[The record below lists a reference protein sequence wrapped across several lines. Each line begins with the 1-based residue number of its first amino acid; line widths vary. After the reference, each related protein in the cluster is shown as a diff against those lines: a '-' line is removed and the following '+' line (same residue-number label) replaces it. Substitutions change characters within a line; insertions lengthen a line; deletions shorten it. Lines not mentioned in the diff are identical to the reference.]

1 MRFFLGH
8 GTQMGIVAA
17 ATQTTFAALCVEVIE
32 TPVCLPFTT
41 EAFFAQTEDQ
51 QNAAKRVAYLT
62 PATWPSS
69 PTQRSKATAEKCNLV
84 ALDIDDAKEA
94 CRLLKQNWA
103 TTLGELAFIVWH
115 TVRSTKAAP
124 RLRLIVSAESIPVDR
139 YVQAARTVADLIG
152 MTTVTSGVT
161 FHAVQPMFLPTI
173 FEDTEGTPIIA
184 SNTGGEPFRVFDIV
198 DEDGVSVDSSPA
210 VSSGNIADL
219 AYLRTPLEGIIL
231 ADAASALAVLD
242 PDMSMQPWI
251 ETGAALKHQ
260 FDSAE
265 AFKLWDEWSAKGKKY
280 TGTEDTR
287 YRWNSLR
294 AQPTDRAPVTIR
306 SLFKQAQARG
316 WVNEQ
321 LTKRQNAELMGWLRH
336 PGRSSEELL
345 DQGVKRIAK
354 VSPVVGQLE
363 RKVLLNT
370 LRTTLDARGL
380 PMTLTDLRG
389 AVRQLELD
397 AAKTSGVAPWAKG
410 LCFVTARNEFYKPS
424 TDRHFSPEVLDLMF
438 SSPSLGE
445 EKPMRPREYA
455 IQIANV
461 PQVENLRYDPT
472 QGEKRFCTL
481 NGIPYVNTYR
491 ASYAPPEPDRAD
503 EAGELWWA
511 HLCNLIAEP
520 QWRRTLMDIL
530 AYPVQ
535 HPGMKIRWAPL
546 IQSAEG
552 AGKTVIADALKAVL
566 GSRNVSKLSGADI
579 LNGSWTDWAYGKQV
593 VVMEEV
599 RVIGHNRHAIM
610 DKLKPLITDDDVGLQ
625 QRFQDHRTV
634 ENVTNY
640 LMFTNY
646 QDALAVNDDGRR
658 YFVLR
663 SPLQKKEDILALG
676 GDAYFDKLYG
686 MIAENPGGLR
696 AWFQKWKLSPDF
708 KPNGRAPVTPYLRE
722 LSENAA
728 SPLATAVRQAIEDE
742 DHPLVRK
749 DLLSIGCLR
758 GALDGSHLQDF
769 SDQGLAAVLREL
781 GWRKFDRVT
790 VDGAKHQLWTHG
802 DTLPRDVRGVAE
814 ARVKY
819 L

>member
-1 MRFFLGH
+1 MRFFLGQ
-8 GTQMGIVAA
+8 GNQMGTVAA
-17 ATQTTFAALCVEVIE
+17 ANVETFAALCAEVIE
-32 TPVCLPFTT
+32 TPICLGYAST
-41 EAFFAQTEDQ
+41 AFFALTEDE
-51 QNAAKRVAYLT
+51 QNVAKRVAYLCPATFAAT
-62 PATWPSS
+62 PAH
-69 PTQRSKATAEKCNLV
+69 RSKADAKACNLI

-94 CRLLKQNWA
+94 KRLLKQDWS
-103 TTLGELAFIVWH
+103 TTLGELAFICWH
-115 TVRSTKAAP
+115 TVRSTPEAP
-124 RLRLIVSAESIPVDR
+124 RLRLIVSAQSIPVDR
-139 YVQAARTVADLIG
+139 YVSAARTVAEMIG
-152 MTTVTSGVT
+152 MTSVTTQVV
-161 FHAVQPMFLPTI
+161 FHAVQPMFLPTV
-173 FEDTEGTPIIA
+173 FTDTEGSPIVA
-184 SNTGGEPFRVFDIV
+184 SNPAGEPFRVFDII
-198 DEDGVSVDSSPA
+198 DEEGAVDSPA
-210 VSSGNIADL
+210 SAPTGDVADL
-219 AYLRTPLEGIIL
+219 AFLRTPLEGITL
-231 ADAASALAVLD
+231 TDAATALAVLD
-242 PDMSMQPWI
+242 PDMPMQPWI

-260 FDSAE
+260 FDSPD
-265 AFKLWDEWSAKGKKY
+265 AFKLWDEWSSKGKKY

-321 LTKRQNAELMGWLRH
+321 LTKRQNAELMGWLRS
-336 PGRSSEELL
+336 PTRSSEELL

-354 VSPVVGQLE
+354 VGPLVGQLE

-370 LRTTLDARGL
+370 LKTTLDARGL
-380 PMTLTDLRG
+380 PMTLPDLRA

-397 AAKTSGVAPWAKG
+397 AAKTAGVVPWAKG
-410 LCFVTARNEFYKPS
+410 LCFVTAKNVFYKPA
-424 TDRHFSPEVLDLMF
+424 TDRQFSPEVLDLMF
-438 SSPSLGE
+438 TTPAIGE

-455 IQIANV
+455 IQVACV
-461 PQVENLRYDPT
+461 PQVENLRYDPA

-503 EAGELWWA
+503 EAGEIWWA
-511 HLCNLIAEP
+511 HVCHLIEEP
-520 QWRRTLMDIL
+520 QWRTVLMDVL

-535 HPGMKIRWAPL
+535 HPGKKIRWAPL

-552 AGKTVIADALKAVL
+552 AGKTAMADALKAVL

-625 QRFQDHRTV
+625 QRFCDHRTV
-634 ENVTNY
+634 ENITNY

-663 SPLQKKEDILALG
+663 SPLQKKEDILMLG
-676 GDAYFDKLYG
+676 GEAYFDRLYG
-686 MIAENPGGLR
+686 MIHGNPGGLR
-696 AWFQKWKLSPDF
+696 AWFQKWKLSPGF
-708 KPNGRAPVTPYLRE
+708 KPNGRAPITPYLRE

-728 SPLATAVRQAIEDE
+728 SPLTTAVREAIEDE
-742 DHPLVRK
+742 GHPLVRK
-749 DLLSIGCLR
+749 DLLSLSCLR
-758 GALDGSHLQDF
+758 GAIDGAHVQEF
-769 SDQGLAAVLREL
+769 SDQALAAVLREL
-781 GWRKFDRVT
+781 GWKKFDRVT
-790 VDGAKHQLWTHG
+790 VAGAKHQLWTHS
-802 DTLPRDVRGVAE
+802 DKLPRDISAVAN
-814 ARVKY
+814 ARVEY